1 MIDRSAIT
9 HRTPRPSVSRGLLS
23 VASALAHLAVFY
35 WVVISLQPSPL
46 PAPSPVIDVWL
57 VRTPSLLSG
66 RSDRIA
72 LRTDASLNSVRR
84 PPRQISQASEP
95 SDVAPLNSSSP
106 DGRSGPVGGASD
118 GVQDRLRASLGA
130 LLGCQPERLKELTP
144 EQREA
149 CQKTMVETAKT
160 TQRIDPIPAD
170 KRGYFDKV
178 AAAYEAR
185 HAPTPVALAAPPCP
199 TCERWTPPPGAH
211 APSIGC
217 SIPFGA
223 PPGWKAVRRKRPHS
237 LTLGP
242 CSIGP
247 PQGFLTEEADIPS
260 AADAPRP

>member
-1 MIDRSAIT
+1 MIDRSANT
-9 HRTPRPSVSRGLLS
+9 RRALRQSVSRGLLS

-35 WVVISLQPSPL
+35 LVVISLQPSPP

-57 VRTPSLLSG
+57 VRTPSVPSA

-72 LRTDASLNSVRR
+72 RRTDASLGSVKH
-84 PPRQISQASEP
+84 PPRQSLRALEP
-95 SDVAPLNSSSP
+95 S
-106 DGRSGPVGGASD
+106 GGAPSTSPSPERGSISINGTSD
-118 GVQDRLRASLGA
+118 GVQDRLRTSLGA
-130 LLGCQPERLKELTP
+130 LLACQPERLKDLP
-144 EQREA
+144 PIQREA
-149 CQKTMVETAKT
+149 CQKTVVETAKT
-160 TQRIDPIPAD
+160 AQQLDPIPAD

-199 TCERWTPPPGAH
+199 TCERWAPPPGAH

-223 PPGWKAVRRKRPHS
+223 PPGWKPVRRKRPHS
-237 LTLGP
+237 VTLGP